1 MEVHGI
7 QRCCQIHP
15 NLEVV
20 RDTTWSRVAHW
31 RLRVTRGPLKRASR
45 IVHYTLSQ
53 PGHTRLSSAKDYGL
67 TAGSKVS
74 DTPSQR
80 LFHSGSLTQAMY
92 LVAFLAYAL
101 SGILPRK
108 ARESL
113 VSSILPSFSCSW
125 KSKGVTP
132 TSHLSVFGIVIMNQC
147 HPSLWCSHFCI
158 SFRLPVSLFPG
169 HETNCILIL
178 WSHMSSSILTANQ
191 SSLHQD

>member
-7 QRCCQIHP
+7 QHCCQTHP

-31 RLRVTRGPLKRASR
+31 RLRVVRGPLKRASR

-53 PGHTRLSSAKDYGL
+53 PGQTHLSSAKDYGL
-67 TAGSKVS
+67 ISGSEVS

-80 LFHSGSLTQAMY
+80 LFHFGSFTQATY
-92 LVAFLAYAL
+92 LVAILAYAL
-101 SGILPRK
+101 SGILPTN

-132 TSHLSVFGIVIMNQC
+132 TSHLSVFGIVIVSYEPM
-147 HPSLWCSHFCI
+147 PSLPLLL
-158 SFRLPVSLFPG
+158 SFLHLF
-169 HETNCILIL
+169 
-178 WSHMSSSILTANQ
+178 
-191 SSLHQD
+191 